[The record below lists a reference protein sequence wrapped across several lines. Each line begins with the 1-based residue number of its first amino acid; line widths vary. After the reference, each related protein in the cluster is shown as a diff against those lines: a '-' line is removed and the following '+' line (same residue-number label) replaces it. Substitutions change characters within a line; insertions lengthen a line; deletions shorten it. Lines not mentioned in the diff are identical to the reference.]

1 MKCKVCQNKTKLI
14 FTAIVLKKITAVFFR
29 CPFCEAVQINK
40 PNWLEKAYTDP
51 ITKQDTGLISRNIA
65 CARLTLYVI
74 KKCFNQKSSFLDYAG
89 GYGMFVRL
97 MQDSGLDFYLY
108 DQYCSNLFA
117 KDFEKGKLSS
127 GKDYYEMITSFEVFE
142 HLNEPMI
149 EIGEFFR
156 HTDSLLFSTTL
167 LPKKEQIDEKWN
179 YLNLNNGQ
187 HIFFYSEKTLEFI
200 AKKFHKNL
208 YTDGKNFHLITSK
221 KFLINPLWFY
231 MISPTVIYRR
241 IWNKLS
247 TILKWKPIPRMNH
260 YELRPFKSK

>member
-1 MKCKVCQNKTKLI
+1 MLCKICQNKTKLI
-14 FTAIVLKKITAVFFR
+14 FTAVILKKFTADYFH
-29 CPFCEAVQINK
+29 CPFCKAVQTSEPK
-40 PNWLEKAYTDP
+40 WLKEAYSDA

-65 CARLTLYVI
+65 CARLTLDI
-74 KKCFNQKSSFLDYAG
+74 AKKCFNPKKRFLDYAG
-89 GYGMFVRL
+89 GYGMLVRL
-97 MQDSGLDFYLY
+97 MRDGGLDFYLY
-108 DQYCSNLFA
+108 DQYCQNLFA
-117 KDFEKGKLSS
+117 KDFGIEKLSS
-127 GKDYYEMITSFEVFE
+127 KKDRYELITAFEVFE
-142 HLNEPMI
+142 HLVDPMTEI
-149 EIGEFFR
+149 EEIFC
-156 HTDSLLFSTTL
+156 HTDSILFSTTL
-167 LPKKEQIDEKWN
+167 LPKDKEINQKWN
-179 YLNLNNGQ
+179 YLGLDHGQ
-187 HIFFYSEKTLEFI
+187 HIFFYSKKTLEFI